1 MQKIDYG
8 DINKFLVSIGLVLIG
23 LAILTPYFYLKE
35 DFGLYIEQ
43 EAIEKFQE
51 PIQKIITSKQEHVIR
66 IQKYIPWTS
75 FGLLI
80 LGLIS
85 SIIGLVRWFKRQAKH
100 DEKFDKEIQR
110 LDLELESLTTE
121 EKEEKAKKEVHEIEL
136 EEEALP
142 VSTTRTATTK
152 GTAYLDY
159 IKIEKN
165 ITRVFENYK
174 SPNFEILS
182 QQRLGNKFEI
192 DLLLKAKPK
201 KYSDRIVE
209 IKYFRSQLPLSII
222 FKTLHQLNTYISY
235 YKNAAKKQVIPVLL
249 IIYNKYVIDSKQ
261 ILKCKDRI
269 KDYSQDIP
277 NLNRLKVEFIPENEI
292 EKFDVQRILKR

>member
-8 DINKFLVSIGLVLIG
+8 DINKFLVSIGLVLIC

-51 PIQKIITSKQEHVIR
+51 PIQKIITAKQEQVIK
-66 IQKYIPWTS
+66 IQKILPLIS
-75 FGLLI
+75 IGLLI

-85 SIIGLVRWFKRQAKH
+85 SIIGLVRWLKRQAKL
-100 DEKFDKEIQR
+100 DEKFDKEIQI
-110 LDLELESLTTE
+110 LDLEIESLTPE
-121 EKEEKAKKEVHEIEL
+121 EKEEKAKKEIHEIEL
-136 EEEALP
+136 EEEVQP
-142 VSTTRTATTK
+142 VIRTITTPTRTD
-152 GTAYLDY
+152 YRDY
-159 IKIEKN
+159 IKIEQD
-165 ITRVFENYK
+165 ITRVFEKYK
-174 SPNFEILS
+174 SPNFEILP

-209 IKYFRSQLPLSII
+209 IKYFRNQLPLSII
-222 FKTLHQLNTYISY
+222 IKALHQLNTYISY

-249 IIYNKYVIDSKQ
+249 IIYNKDVIDSER
-261 ILKCKDRI
+261 ILKYQDRI

-277 NLNRLKVEFIPENEI
+277 NLNRLKVEFIPETKI
-292 EKFDVQRILKR
+292 ENFDVQRILKR